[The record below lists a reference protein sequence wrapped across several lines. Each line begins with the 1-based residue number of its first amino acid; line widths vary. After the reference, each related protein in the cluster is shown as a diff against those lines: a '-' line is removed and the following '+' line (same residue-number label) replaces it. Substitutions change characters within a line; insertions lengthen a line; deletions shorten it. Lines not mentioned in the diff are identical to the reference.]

1 MQHAV
6 PARSTQ
12 KKPSCIRSG
21 WPHLMEHSHYL
32 SSQLT
37 SGRMTK
43 EKKMNYIYMLLGTLF
58 TVTLVAQLMAYAAS
72 TRKSKVNAARS
83 LDKQD

>member
-1 MQHAV
+1 
-6 PARSTQ
+6 
-12 KKPSCIRSG
+12 
-21 WPHLMEHSHYL
+21 
-32 SSQLT
+32 
-37 SGRMTK
+37 
-43 EKKMNYIYMLLGTLF
+43 MNYIYMLLGTLF